1 MRKATGLLALL
12 ALCGGLAALA
22 EDAKPIDP
30 GVLDDLP
37 PQAVF
42 LPIRPSSTRSA
53 MSPCGIR
60 QIPSISS

>member
-1 MRKATGLLALL
+1 MRKSTGLLALL
-12 ALCGGLAALA
+12 ALCAGLAAHA

-30 GVLDDLP
+30 GVLDDL
-37 PQAVF
+37 AAASRI
-42 LPIRPSSTRSA
+42 LPIRRSSTRSA